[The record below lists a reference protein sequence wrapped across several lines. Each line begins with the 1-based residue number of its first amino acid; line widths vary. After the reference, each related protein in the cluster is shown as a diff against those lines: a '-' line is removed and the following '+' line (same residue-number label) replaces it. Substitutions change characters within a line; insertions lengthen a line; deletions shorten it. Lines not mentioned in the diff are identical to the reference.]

1 MHALSQLAFR
11 DLVDVAIVA
20 LLLWALLVW
29 LRGTRARLALV
40 GLGIVLGLY
49 LLAQQVE
56 LQLTV
61 WLFQGFFAVVVLVV
75 IVVFQEDLRR
85 LFERIAVTGLRP
97 RRARP
102 GPWAVGVVSRAIE
115 TLARNRIG
123 ALVVVPGRDPLD
135 RHLEGGVHLRG
146 RVSEAL
152 LQSLFDP
159 HSAGHD
165 GAVVLEGNEI
175 ARFAVHLPLSTDPGA
190 RGPGGT
196 RHAAAL
202 GLTERSDAL
211 CVVVS
216 EERGSVCLA
225 RDGRL
230 REIDA
235 REALEAALHA
245 FVRTSNPPRRESG
258 LARFLR
264 DVPSRWREGLAA
276 GALALAM
283 WAVLVPGDAVVKMAF
298 AVPVSVENLPE
309 GWDLDDVEPQEV
321 EITLAGHR
329 RDVDLASPANVRVRI
344 DGLPVRLG
352 RRTFEISAEHVE
364 HPSELRVVAVAPH
377 RVRLRVSQEQGSG

>member
-1 MHALSQLAFR
+1 VHALSQLAFR

-20 LLLWALLVW
+20 LLLWAMLVW

-49 LLAQQVE
+49 LLAQQIE

-61 WLFQGFFAVVVLVV
+61 WLFQGFFAVVVLVM
-75 IVVFQEDLRR
+75 IVVFQDDLRR

-102 GPWAVGVVSRAIE
+102 GPWAVGVVSRAVEI
-115 TLARNRIG
+115 LARNRVG

-146 RVSEAL
+146 RVSEEL

-175 ARFAVHLPLSTDPGA
+175 ARFAVHLPLCTDPGA

-211 CVVVS
+211 CIVVS
-216 EERGSVCLA
+216 EERGSVSLA

-235 REALEAALHA
+235 PEALDAALYA
-245 FVRTSNPPRRESG
+245 FVRASNPPRREAG
-258 LARFLR
+258 LARLLR

-344 DGLPVRLG
+344 DGLPVQLG
-352 RRTFEISAEHVE
+352 RRTFEISAQLVE

-377 RVRLRVSQEQGSG
+377 TVRLRVSREQGSG

>member
-1 MHALSQLAFR
+1 VHALSQLAFR

-20 LLLWALLVW
+20 LLLWAMLVW

-49 LLAQQVE
+49 LLAQQIE

-61 WLFQGFFAVVVLVV
+61 WLFQGFFAVVVLVM
-75 IVVFQEDLRR
+75 IVVFQDDLRR

-102 GPWAVGVVSRAIE
+102 GPWAVGVVSRAVEI
-115 TLARNRIG
+115 LARNRVG

-146 RVSEAL
+146 RVSEEL

-175 ARFAVHLPLSTDPGA
+175 ARFAVHLPLCTDPGA

-211 CVVVS
+211 CIVVS
-216 EERGSVCLA
+216 EERGSVSLA

-235 REALEAALHA
+235 PEALDAALYA
-245 FVRTSNPPRRESG
+245 FVRASNPPRREAG

-298 AVPVSVENLPE
+298 AVPVSVENLH
-309 GWDLDDVEPQEV
+309 LDDVEPQEV

-352 RRTFEISAEHVE
+352 RRTFEISAAHVE

-377 RVRLRVSQEQGSG
+377 RVRLRVSREQGSG